1 MILRIAAG
9 LDVTYIHRMDR
20 PRVMLAEDH
29 APIAEQL
36 RKLPPFI
43 AGYLEPRYLASIRSG
58 TAAFTGAP
66 MLPGGAGAIFSGAGG
81 AGGPGGATTV
91 IISRP

>member
-1 MILRIAAG
+1 VKQIL
-9 LDVTYIHRMDR
+9 T
-20 PRVMLAEDH
+20 
-29 APIAEQL
+29 AEQL

-58 TAAFTGAP
+58 TASFTGAP
-66 MLPGGAGAIFSGAGG
+66 MLPGGAGAIFAGPGG